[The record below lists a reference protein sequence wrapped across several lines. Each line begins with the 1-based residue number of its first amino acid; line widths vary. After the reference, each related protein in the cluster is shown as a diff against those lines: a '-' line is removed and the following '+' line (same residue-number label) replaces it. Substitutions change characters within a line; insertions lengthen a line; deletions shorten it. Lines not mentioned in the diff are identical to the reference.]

1 MPFTVE
7 DFRDLIRLLE
17 ERPDLRAELQRLLL
31 PEGFLTLPQTVD
43 ILAREVVEVLYA
55 ALARGEISQ
64 EEYSDILAC
73 DLLWGGILRDTGE
86 AVILLL
92 EISWTVD
99 ALDIERA
106 ALLRRLGLN
115 AFAVAAG
122 KEWPEEVRDLAR
134 QHRVVVVE
142 DGMVNIASWEEARK
156 GAMAS

>member
-17 ERPDLRAELQRLLL
+17 ERPHLRAELQRLLL

-122 KEWPEEVRDLAR
+122 KEWPEEVKDLAR